1 MRGLRKARK
10 SWAGWAAA
18 SGTTE
23 SASISRPNSS
33 GSDQSGSWEGFRRAE
48 SQRAMAIT
56 TPARIEVAPSTKNS
70 QRNEISART
79 PPIAGPTLIPRF
91 TARRLSAKAALRCG
105 GRTRSEIIER
115 LGGRTDSFRMAK
127 RNVMARIVGKL
138 CARGKRN
145 SRTPDRNSDVLITAM
160 GPTMSVR
167 RPAIGIVMR
176 AAIP

>member
-1 MRGLRKARK
+1 MRGLRNARR
-10 SWAGWAAA
+10 SWRDARRRAAPPNRLR
-18 SGTTE
+18 
-23 SASISRPNSS
+23 SRGPDSS
-33 GSDQSGSWEGFRRAE
+33 GSDQSGSCEGFRRAE
-48 SQRAMAIT
+48 SQRAIAIT

-70 QRNEISART
+70 QRNESSART

-138 CARGKRN
+138 CASGKRN
-145 SRTPDRNSDVLITAM
+145 SRTPERNSDVLITAM